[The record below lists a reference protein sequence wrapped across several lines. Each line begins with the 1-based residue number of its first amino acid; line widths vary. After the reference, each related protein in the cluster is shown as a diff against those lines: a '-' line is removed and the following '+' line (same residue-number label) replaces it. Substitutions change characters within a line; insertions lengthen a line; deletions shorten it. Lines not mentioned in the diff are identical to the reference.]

1 MDFLQRT
8 ELLIGKQNIS
18 KLQNAKVAV
27 CGLGGVGSAAAE
39 VLARVGIGY
48 LRLIDFDKVDIT
60 NLNRQLLATH
70 ETVGMYKTQAMAKR
84 IGNINP
90 ACYVDIKQEFITPEN
105 IQYLLE
111 GMDFVVDAIDNV
123 TGKIA
128 IIVYCKDNNIGIVSS
143 MGTGNKIFPEKL
155 EITDISKT
163 SICPLARVMRRELK
177 KRGIEKGLTVV
188 YSLEQPLKT
197 ESVEGEK
204 PVTASISF
212 VPPVAGML
220 LSGYIVR
227 EIIGY

>member
-8 ELLIGKQNIS
+8 ELLIGRENITR
-18 KLQNAKVAV
+18 LQNAKVAV

-39 VLARVGIGY
+39 ALARVGIGH

-70 ETVGMYKTQAMAKR
+70 ETIGIKKVQAMAER
-84 IGNINP
+84 ILKINP
-90 ACYVDIKQEFITPEN
+90 SCDLELREAFITSEN
-105 IQYLLE
+105 VNQLLN

-128 IIVYCKDNNIGIVSS
+128 IIVYCKANSIGIVSS
-143 MGTGNKIFPEKL
+143 MGTGNKLFPERL
-155 EITDISKT
+155 EIVDISQT

-177 KRGIEKGLTVV
+177 KRGIEKGVTVV
-188 YSLEQPLKT
+188 YSGEQPVKIKVT
-197 ESVEGEK
+197 EGEK
-204 PVTASISF
+204 LVTASISF

-220 LSGYIVR
+220 LSSYVVR
-227 EIIGY
+227 KIIK